1 MSDSQRQA
9 RLVKLVRKLLEL
21 ARSNSNAHEAGLAL
35 SRAQK
40 LMAKYGITE
49 LEASISSIQQAPT
62 QGAPS
67 QSWKKIPEWMT
78 RLTWTVADAFGCRP
92 YVSSLMS
99 RTGLPRR
106 NVTFYGFGERPAVAA
121 YAFDV
126 LSRQLKDATTAYLK
140 TQDKRL
146 KMATRRA
153 RAEQFRAGWVEGVR
167 RIVEVISVSE
177 HEQALMST
185 WLEHQNMT
193 TLQNRSVKRCR
204 GDAIARSQGYRAGE
218 NARLHYGVSG
228 CGPAGIGYSAGEDSL

>member
-35 SRAQK
+35 ARAQK

-49 LEASISSIQQAPT
+49 LEANISSIQQAPT
-62 QGAPS
+62 QAAPS
-67 QSWKKIPEWMT
+67 QSWNKIPEWMS
-78 RLTWTVADAFGCRP
+78 RLTWTVAHAFGCRP
-92 YVSSLMS
+92 YFSSLETRS
-99 RTGLPRR
+99 GLLRR
-106 NVTFYGFGERPAVAA
+106 NVTFYGFSERPAVAA

-126 LSRQLKDATTAYLK
+126 LSRQLKDATAAYLK

-167 RIVEVISVSE
+167 RIVEVFSVSE
-177 HEQALMST
+177 HEQALMSA
-185 WLEHQNMT
+185 WSEQQGMT
-193 TLQNRSVKRCR
+193 TLKSRSVKRCR
-204 GDAIARSQGYRAGE
+204 GDFIARSQGYLAGK
-218 NARLHYGVSG
+218 NAQLHHGVNG
-228 CGPAGIGYSAGEDSL
+228 CGPAGIGYSAGEE